1 MTKAKMNAKRG
12 FVWRVYDILNNG
24 RIIREFK
31 TERSA
36 VDFAHKKS
44 IYYEVR
50 KVKVILFELS

>member
-1 MTKAKMNAKRG
+1 MSTEWG
-12 FVWRVYDILNNG
+12 FVWRVYDMLNNG
-24 RIIREFK
+24 RMIREFK

-36 VDFAHKKS
+36 VNFAHKKS